1 MPRWRVYSLP
11 GAQWE
16 FVGFVKAE
24 TEDRAIEEAI
34 KLFRIDPALRDTLKA
49 VQER

>member
-1 MPRWRVYSLP
+1 VARWRVYSLP

-24 TEDRAIEEAI
+24 TEARAIEEAI
-34 KLFRIDPALRDTLKA
+34 KLFRIDPTLRDKLKA